1 MFFSSIDEDKD
12 RGWMSQFVRVR
23 TSNIIPADRMPFPEE
38 WNMQPT
44 VWYPTALQNLLGWIK
59 QLDSTFSY
67 SGCSWHDLSKTRWQA
82 KNHGLEEGVLMVKK
96 EPRNSEGARWSA
108 DVSQDAGHMV
118 AEPVMVDVDLT
129 HAEKTLEEGS
139 DAVPELQIGH
149 GTVKKLYD
157 LAFSKLQDEL
167 SCREKE
173 LEKLT
178 SKLNKSEASSTR
190 QEEELGVLRIG
201 QKDALMGQLREE
213 VAAKDAEI
221 LELKR
226 QNGAVTSE
234 RDLLRG
240 ELTSTQ
246 KFLQNAKKEV
256 AALSVAKA
264 EAVKDASSH
273 KRDAATANA
282 RAREISEK
290 AEQKLA
296 QAVAY
301 ARLRARRLHKSV
313 FLSFST
319 AIPWFLYEVP
329 DLANWPRKLAA
340 YSSFDE
346 RIEEFSEMRPC
357 SHGEEEGSS
366 ASGSRNDNKRKKSSN
381 DENAHS
387 KASPAR
393 RLKRDVSAELAA
405 PDTSS
410 LGRVAPPLPPSSLP
424 VEGTSRDTGVFPLS
438 SFPVK
443 DTLRDTE
450 INILILQLQS
460 KTEDLERLWGEVG
473 QAKYKYNELRAQI
486 DALVAAKKNALAKA
500 SSLKVQLQNTHENSL
515 VQTSRIA
522 SLESDL
528 LKTKTEVVDV
538 WADAKT
544 IRAKADKKVAIY
556 LKDVVDARAELR
568 EASDRESRSNEYT
581 RCKSRRQTLEEI
593 HARVFDLS
601 EKIEQAKED
610 KYDAKFLVFDAKD
623 NEEGADGAAV
633 PEEKVE

>member
-149 GTVKKLYD
+149 GTVLGEIRDAQNTGTTSVGASHGEEYMLGEYFVSIDMDTNLEAPVALKEVKKLYD

-301 ARLRARRLHKSV
+301 ARLRARR
-313 FLSFST
+313 
-319 AIPWFLYEVP
+319 
-329 DLANWPRKLAA
+329 
-340 YSSFDE
+340 
-346 RIEEFSEMRPC
+346 
-357 SHGEEEGSS
+357 
-366 ASGSRNDNKRKKSSN
+366 
-381 DENAHS
+381 
-387 KASPAR
+387 
-393 RLKRDVSAELAA
+393 
-405 PDTSS
+405 
-410 LGRVAPPLPPSSLP
+410 
-424 VEGTSRDTGVFPLS
+424 
-438 SFPVK
+438 
-443 DTLRDTE
+443 
-450 INILILQLQS
+450 
-460 KTEDLERLWGEVG
+460 
-473 QAKYKYNELRAQI
+473 
-486 DALVAAKKNALAKA
+486 
-500 SSLKVQLQNTHENSL
+500 
-515 VQTSRIA
+515 
-522 SLESDL
+522 
-528 LKTKTEVVDV
+528 
-538 WADAKT
+538 
-544 IRAKADKKVAIY
+544 
-556 LKDVVDARAELR
+556 
-568 EASDRESRSNEYT
+568 
-581 RCKSRRQTLEEI
+581 
-593 HARVFDLS
+593 
-601 EKIEQAKED
+601 
-610 KYDAKFLVFDAKD
+610 
-623 NEEGADGAAV
+623 
-633 PEEKVE
+633 